1 MVDPRYRQ
9 IADDLFGAERDAYA
23 AEMSGPGRK
32 PEQSEPTVEVK
43 KAAGPIA
50 AELELAEGSFVVT
63 RRQRR
68 FIDGAPYSLQTT
80 VDGDGLRIRP
90 ERVRPERGKSSGSHK
105 PTLGID
111 AGLGR
116 HHA

>member
-1 MVDPRYRQ
+1 VVDPRYRQ

-23 AEMSGPGRK
+23 AEVSGPGRK

-43 KAAGPIA
+43 EASGLIA

-80 VDGDGLRIRP
+80 VEVTVYASDRNEFVQNVGRVPGRISQRSASTP
-90 ERVRPERGKSSGSHK
+90 G
-105 PTLGID
+105 
-111 AGLGR
+111 
-116 HHA
+116 